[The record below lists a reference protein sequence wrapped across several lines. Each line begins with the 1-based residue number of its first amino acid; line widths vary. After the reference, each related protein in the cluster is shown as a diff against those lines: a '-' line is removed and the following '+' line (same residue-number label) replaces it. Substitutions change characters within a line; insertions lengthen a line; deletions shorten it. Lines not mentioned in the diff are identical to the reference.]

1 MKTIIKLKK
10 LKYIGVFF
18 LLFLCSCEDV
28 IDVDLETG
36 DSTIVIDAEILWE
49 KGTDGNVQTIRISR
63 MTDYYNPE
71 PPKVSG
77 AQIYIE
83 NSSGDL
89 FTFSETDVMG
99 VYVCDNFLPQLNET
113 YTLQVTVEDK
123 TFTASETLIPV
134 PEINRVEQDYI
145 EGFSGDENFEVSIF
159 YDDPE
164 NQTNFYLTDFKA
176 SVLQYPEYIL
186 IDDEFY
192 NGNEVENNFS
202 DEDLEV
208 GNSIEIIH
216 RGVSEQFYN
225 YMNLVLETTSSNPFA
240 TPPANIRGNIINQ
253 SNHEDYALG
262 YFRLCEA
269 NQLLY
274 TLDEERTE
282 NTN

>member
-1 MKTIIKLKK
+1 MKY

-18 LLFLCSCEDV
+18 LFFLSSCEEV

-49 KGTDGNVQTIRISR
+49 KGTDGNLQTIRISR

-77 AQIYIE
+77 AQVYIE
-83 NSSGDL
+83 NSRGDL
-89 FTFSETDVMG
+89 FTFNESDETG
-99 VYVCDNFLPQLNET
+99 VYVCDHFLPQLNNT
-113 YTLQVTVEDK
+113 YTLEVTVGDHV
-123 TFTASETLIPV
+123 FSASETLIPV
-134 PEINRVEQDYI
+134 PEINRVEQDYVN
-145 EGFSGDENFEVSIF
+145 GFSGDKNFEVSIF
-159 YDDPE
+159 YNDPE
-164 NQTNFYLTDFKA
+164 NQTNFYLTHFKA
-176 SVLQYPEYIL
+176 QVLQYPEYIL
-186 IDDEFY
+186 ADDDFF
-192 NGNEVENNFS
+192 NGNEIENNFS

-208 GNSIEIIH
+208 GDTVEIIH

-253 SNHEDYALG
+253 NNPEEYVLG

-269 NQLLY
+269 NHLLY
-274 TLDEERTE
+274 NLEEE
-282 NTN
+282 